1 MSAGAHAGTL
11 VPDARRETGIN
22 MPSGH
27 ILVVDDEPD
36 IRNLVKE
43 ILEDEGFEVSVA
55 DSGESARQA
64 RRMRRPDLILLDI
77 WMDDVDGITLL
88 REWSEGGSLPCPIII
103 MSGHGTVETAVE
115 ATRLGA
121 YDFIEKPISLA
132 KLLLVVNRALEAG
145 KLRLENQGLKRR
157 AQPVSEPAGKSE
169 VMQALREQAKKI
181 AQHNTWVLITG
192 EPGAGKEVLARYI
205 HAHSPL
211 RDKPFVEVAVGS
223 MSAEHSAVELFG
235 SEDGERIVYGRLEQA
250 NGGTLLLA
258 NISDMDLQT
267 QSRLLSVFQTHSFLR
282 MGGTEPVPVDIRVIA
297 TTSRDLEQEVR
308 EGRFRGDLYYHLN
321 VVPLTVPPL
330 RAHPSDVPELLNFYV
345 DRFVMQE
352 NLPYREF
359 SIAAQNRLRHY
370 NWPGNARELKNL
382 VQRLLI
388 LGQGPVIDIDEV
400 EGALQHYSEVVEV
413 PGSSSA
419 TLPLDLPLREA
430 REQFEKVYLEHQ
442 LQEVGGSVGK
452 LAKRVGMERT
462 HLYRKLRALGIEFKK
477 GND

>member
-1 MSAGAHAGTL
+1 
-11 VPDARRETGIN
+11 

-43 ILEDEGFEVSVA
+43 ILEDEGFDVSVA
-55 DSGESARQA
+55 DSGAAARHA
-64 RRMRRPDLILLDI
+64 RRQRRPDLILLDI

-88 REWSEGGSLPCPIII
+88 REWSEGGGLPCPVII

-132 KLLLVVNRALEAG
+132 KLLLVVNRALETG
-145 KLRLENQGLKRR
+145 KLKQENVGLKRQ
-157 AQPVSEPAGKSE
+157 AQPVAEPAGKSE
-169 VMQALREQAKKI
+169 CMQELRAQAKRI

-192 EPGAGKEVLARYI
+192 EPGSGKEVVARYI
-205 HAHSPL
+205 HAHSAL
-211 RDKPFVEVAVGS
+211 RDRPFVEVAVGS
-223 MSAEHSAVELFG
+223 LSPEHSAAELFG
-235 SEDGERIVYGRLEQA
+235 TEQGARVVYGRLEQA
-250 NGGTLLLA
+250 SGGTLMLG

-282 MGGTEPVPVDIRVIA
+282 MGGKEPVPVDIRVIA

-308 EGRFRGDLYYHLN
+308 EGRFREDLYYHLN
-321 VVPLTVPPL
+321 VVPLSVPPL
-330 RAHPSDVPELLNFYV
+330 REHSVDVPELLNFYV
-345 DRFVMQE
+345 DRFVVQE

-359 SIAAQNRLRHY
+359 SIAVQNRLRNY
-370 NWPGNARELKNL
+370 AWPGNIRELKNL

-388 LGQGPVIDIDEV
+388 LGQGPVIEVGEV
-400 EGALQHYSEVVEV
+400 EGALQTVETAETAT
-413 PGSSSA
+413 GSSA
-419 TLPLDLPLREA
+419 VFPLDLPLREA

-462 HLYRKLRALGIEFKK
+462 HLYRKLRGLGIDFKK

>member
-1 MSAGAHAGTL
+1 MS
-11 VPDARRETGIN
+11 
-22 MPSGH
+22 SGH

-55 DSGESARQA
+55 ESGEAARHA
-64 RRMRRPDLILLDI
+64 RRKRRPDLILLDI

-88 REWSEGGSLPCPIII
+88 REWSEGGALPCPVVV

-132 KLLLVVNRALEAG
+132 KLLLVVKRALESE
-145 KLRLENQGLKRR
+145 KLQQENQGLKRQ
-157 AQPVSEPAGKSE
+157 ALPVVEPAGKSE
-169 VMQALREQAKKI
+169 VMQALREQAQRI
-181 AQHNTWVLITG
+181 AQHNTWVLVSG
-192 EPGAGKEVLARYI
+192 EPGSGKEVVARYI

-223 MSAEHSAVELFG
+223 MSPEHSAAELFG
-235 SEDGERIVYGRLEQA
+235 SEDENTITYGRLEQA
-250 NGGTLLLA
+250 NGGTLLLG
-258 NISDMDLQT
+258 NICDMDMQT

-297 TTSRDLEQEVR
+297 TTSRDLEEEVKA
-308 EGRFRGDLYYHLN
+308 GRFREDLYYHLN
-321 VVPLTVPPL
+321 VVPLKVPAL
-330 RAHPSDVPELLNFYV
+330 REHGEDVPELLNYYV

-359 SIAAQNRLRHY
+359 SIAAQNRLRNY
-370 NWPGNARELKNL
+370 GWPGNIRELKNM

-388 LGQGPVIDIDEV
+388 LGQGPVIEVEEV
-400 EGALQHYSEVVEV
+400 EGALQHRHEPDAGELN
-413 PGSSSA
+413 
-419 TLPLDLPLREA
+419 TDLPLDLPLREA

-462 HLYRKLRALGIEFKK
+462 HLYRKLRGLGIDFKK
-477 GND
+477 GGD